1 MTSSAF
7 SKKITEIGI
16 RKALN
21 LSKSLANNW
30 TPEDMEFLVSR
41 WSTESHTFIVW
52 WGEFCPT
59 TEDVIV
65 LTGPLFGETRTVKL
79 LDDSEEI
86 VLNRES
92 DRKLEALN
100 KALNKTLTD
109 PKSRPK
115 AYILHG

>member
-1 MTSSAF
+1 M
-7 SKKITEIGI
+7 
-16 RKALN
+16 
-21 LSKSLANNW
+21 
-30 TPEDMEFLVSR
+30 
-41 WSTESHTFIVW
+41 
-52 WGEFCPT
+52 
-59 TEDVIV
+59 
-65 LTGPLFGETRTVKL
+65 TGPLFGETRTVKL
-79 LDDSEEI
+79 PDDSEEI

>member
-1 MTSSAF
+1 M
-7 SKKITEIGI
+7 
-16 RKALN
+16 
-21 LSKSLANNW
+21 
-30 TPEDMEFLVSR
+30 
-41 WSTESHTFIVW
+41 
-52 WGEFCPT
+52 
-59 TEDVIV
+59 
-65 LTGPLFGETRTVKL
+65 TGPLFGETRTVKL